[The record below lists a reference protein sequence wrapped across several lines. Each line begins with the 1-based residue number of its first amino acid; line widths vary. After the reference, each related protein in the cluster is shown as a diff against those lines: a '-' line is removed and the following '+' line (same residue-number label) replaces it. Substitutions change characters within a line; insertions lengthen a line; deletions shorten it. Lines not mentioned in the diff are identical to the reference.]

1 MLLLQSRKRVKILT
15 RLSVSCN
22 QHPQRWNTAIHL
34 SNLKI
39 SAYMLITC
47 SWPELMFRITV
58 IINQR
63 WKVHNKLACI
73 VSSVNLTHHEW
84 SLRDRLFFICV
95 GPQFEMAE
103 SLSGLLR
110 QLTHLAVGV
119 GWRSM
124 ALGRHRWLFVSTGW
138 RCVWL
143 LLLWVCRASS
153 HRTRLSWGM
162 TTWLDRNKDFTEL
175 FTE

>member
-22 QHPQRWNTAIHL
+22 QCPQRRNTTIHL
-34 SNLKI
+34 SSLKI
-39 SAYMLITC
+39 SAYVLKTC
-47 SWPELMFRITV
+47 SWPELMFRVTV

-63 WKVHNKLACI
+63 WKVHKLCLYCFISQSDPPRTAP
-73 VSSVNLTHHEW
+73 EGP
-84 SLRDRLFFICV
+84 SLFICV

-124 ALGRHRWLFVSTGW
+124 ALGRHRWPFVSTGW

-153 HRTRLSWGM
+153 HRTRLSWGT

-175 FTE
+175 FTK